1 MWIWLSEFARE
12 TFLHGLSFH
21 NGLLKTLAPRS
32 PHMLTHLLFCCLV
45 AKSLAWLLESPWTPA
60 PLLYPQN
67 LSELAQTH
75 ANRVSDAIQPSHP
88 LLPPSPFAF
97 SLSQQQG
104 LFLLESTQDMEG
116 PTIQDFLCVSSGDT
130 TVAVLSNVQAGQR
143 QDEGKE
149 IHSIPHPT
157 PRSGQRPA
165 NWEWYQCPPKGLPNP
180 PFSPN
185 QGHSSYTWSLS
196 AARGQRCKPF

>member
-45 AKSLAWLLESPWTPA
+45 AKSLVWLLESPWTPA

-88 LLPPSPFAF
+88 LLPPSP
-97 SLSQQQG
+97 SVLNLSPHQG
-104 LFLLESTQDMEG
+104 LLQWVGPLHNVTKVLELQHQHQFFQWIFRVDFLLDWLVWSPSAQG
-116 PTIQDFLCVSSGDT
+116 
-130 TVAVLSNVQAGQR
+130 
-143 QDEGKE
+143 
-149 IHSIPHPT
+149 T
-157 PRSGQRPA
+157 PK
-165 NWEWYQCPPKGLPNP
+165 NLI
-180 PFSPN
+180 
-185 QGHSSYTWSLS
+185 
-196 AARGQRCKPF
+196 